1 MYIALKK
8 DDMTQ
13 DDKLTLFLGQLA
25 DSEKP
30 LGLTA
35 SEKGFADDCRFAFN
49 LSPKMKKFA
58 WKLFEK
64 YGRLIGWK
72 SIDEPPE

>member
-1 MYIALKK
+1 
-8 DDMTQ
+8 MTQ

-25 DSEKP
+25 DSTLA

-35 SEKGFADDCRFAFN
+35 SERGFADDMRFTFN
-49 LSPKMKKFA
+49 LSPRMKKFA
-58 WKLFEK
+58 FALFAK

-72 SIDEPPE
+72 SLDDPPRK